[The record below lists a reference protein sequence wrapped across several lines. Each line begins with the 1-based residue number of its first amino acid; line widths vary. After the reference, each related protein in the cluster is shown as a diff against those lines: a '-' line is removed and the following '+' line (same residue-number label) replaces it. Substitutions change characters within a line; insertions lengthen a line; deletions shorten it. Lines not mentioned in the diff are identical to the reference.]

1 MQQLKERGN
10 GFLKRNKLDRALEM
24 YTEALKVVPD
34 NANLRKQIQITLRE
48 VCVVHELLEFAL
60 LRFFLWSVKVHGKLE
75 LFKVSFCV
83 TLCNTCL
90 ELYKSFEMSNE
101 LASYSETN

>member
-10 GFLKRNKLDRALEM
+10 TFLKRNKLDRALEM

-48 VCVVHELLEFAL
+48 VCVVM
-60 LRFFLWSVKVHGKLE
+60 VCIIT
-75 LFKVSFCV
+75 FKVRRFCQLSLLNLFSCSEIY
-83 TLCNTCL
+83 TN
-90 ELYKSFEMSNE
+90 YKDV
-101 LASYSETN
+101 